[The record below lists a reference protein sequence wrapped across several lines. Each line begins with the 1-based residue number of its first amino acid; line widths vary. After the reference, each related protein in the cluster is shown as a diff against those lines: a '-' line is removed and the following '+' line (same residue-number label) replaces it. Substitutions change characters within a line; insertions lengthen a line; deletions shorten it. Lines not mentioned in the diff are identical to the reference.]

1 MRGKYFTTEPSP
13 QPLESPSSMPE
24 KSLLALGRCAGQL
37 GSGVVKQGVWAIGSH
52 CTSIV
57 GAGLQELSLAVL
69 LPTISE
75 CSLCLIR
82 ISIVRSTTEPRPSPS
97 VAGKF

>member
-13 QPLESPSSMPE
+13 QPLESPSSIPE

-37 GSGVVKQGVWAIGSH
+37 GSGVVKQGVWVRGSH
-52 CTSIV
+52 HTSVV
-57 GAGLQELSLAVL
+57 GAGLEGVSLAVL

-75 CSLCLIR
+75 H
-82 ISIVRSTTEPRPSPS
+82 SPC
-97 VAGKF
+97 FI